1 MRRLRLRFDPVGDRE
16 MLAIRSDEGWV
27 PRRPA
32 KGQAVPHR
40 SVNDSVR
47 SWMAGL
53 PEVAVAY
60 ARVAIANVGVTEV
73 SHPGV
78 TSKEYAAY
86 VRYWGLGE
94 DRFCGA
100 LARWISEGT
109 LPREEVFLALD
120 EWGRARTA
128 EILRSRA
135 RMDKLNL
142 DHFMRAAVLGGHDA
156 RALALYE
163 REDPA
168 PVATLKAQRV
178 RSERGVAALIAH
190 TRVSGADPARLVDT
204 VMRLLK
210 LGIGVWQ
217 DSADYQSP
225 LVWLLI
231 RDDVAGVR
239 RAVAEVMDE
248 LRTIILQY
256 NEKEL
261 AGGR

>member
-1 MRRLRLRFDPVGDRE
+1 
-16 MLAIRSDEGWV
+16 MLAIRSDDGWV

-32 KGQAVPHR
+32 EGQAVPHR
-40 SVNDSVR
+40 SVNDAVR
-47 SWMAGL
+47 SWLTGL
-53 PEVAVAY
+53 PEVAAAY
-60 ARVAIANVGVTEV
+60 ARRAIAYVGVTEV
-73 SHPGV
+73 THPGV

-100 LARWISEGT
+100 IARWITEGT

-142 DHFMRAAVLGGHDA
+142 DHFMRAAVLGGHDG
-156 RALALYE
+156 RALALFE

-168 PVATLKAQRV
+168 PVTTLKPERV

-190 TRVSGADPARLVDT
+190 TRVSGADPGRLVDT
-204 VMRLLK
+204 VMRLVK
-210 LGIGVWQ
+210 LGLGVWQ

-231 RDDVAGVR
+231 RDDVVGVQR
-239 RAVAEVMDE
+239 PVDEVMTE

-256 NEKEL
+256 NEKEPP
-261 AGGR
+261 GGK